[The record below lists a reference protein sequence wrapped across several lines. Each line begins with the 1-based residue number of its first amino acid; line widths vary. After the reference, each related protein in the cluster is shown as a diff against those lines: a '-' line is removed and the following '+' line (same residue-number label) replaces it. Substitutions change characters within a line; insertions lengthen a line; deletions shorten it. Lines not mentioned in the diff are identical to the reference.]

1 MLKKGQAICIR
12 SLDYSDTSQIL
23 TFFSREHGKFDA
35 IAKGSKRAKSAFGG
49 PIEIFACGE
58 VVFTEAGHGKLSGIS
73 EFANAPRFF
82 SLRRNLESLNAALF
96 GAELME
102 LLMQDFDP
110 HEELYD
116 FFLQYLE
123 RLTETNDTIGSLALL
138 IGFQVEVL
146 KQVGH
151 GPVLEQCVNCKTKI
165 TARWPVVYFSNSGPG
180 VICRDCEMA
189 FADKMNIDREA
200 AMALAG
206 QKSLAQL
213 PLDVLQQV
221 ERILIGYLT
230 DLLNKPPKMA
240 RVFLPKS

>member
-1 MLKKGQAICIR
+1 MLKKDEAICIR

-23 TFFSREHGKFDA
+23 TFFSRENGKFDA

-73 EFANAPRFF
+73 EFANTPRFF
-82 SLRRNLESLNAALF
+82 ALRRNLDSLNAALF

-110 HEELYD
+110 HEDLYD
-116 FFLQYLE
+116 FFLRYLE
-123 RLTETNDTIGSLALL
+123 QLTETKDKNSSLALL

-151 GPVLEQCVNCKTKI
+151 GPVLEQCVNCRTKLN
-165 TARWPVVYFSNSGPG
+165 ARWPIVYFSNSGPG
-180 VICRDCEMA
+180 IICRDCEMA
-189 FADKMNIDREA
+189 FTDKIHIDKEA
-200 AMALAG
+200 AIALAG

-213 PLDVLQQV
+213 PLGVLEQV